1 MFLFEKLDVYQK
13 SLTLS
18 AEVYDFFKMVN
29 IDKILKNQLPKPE
42 FAKVLAPTSQRS

>member
-18 AEVYDFFKMVN
+18 AEVYDFVKIVN
-29 IDKILKNQLPKPE
+29 VDKVLKNQLPKTE
-42 FAKVLAPTSQRS
+42 LAKGLAPTSQ